1 MPFLLPNQQRQST
14 EGKRT
19 KQLINK
25 NIKNCS
31 LSIVLTVTNQKL
43 QKSLKRWYYP
53 PSHCLNVNVLLSY
66 ITFLMIFAVFD
77 RSPLTYLHF
86 LILMLAVLLP
96 HLCNVLL
103 CNYRIYLSSF
113 SILKIPV
120 LHTRLQEIKTLTLR
134 QVLET
139 NMHRHAKFY

>member
-1 MPFLLPNQQRQST
+1 MAGS
-14 EGKRT
+14 
-19 KQLINK
+19 
-25 NIKNCS
+25 
-31 LSIVLTVTNQKL
+31 
-43 QKSLKRWYYP
+43 
-53 PSHCLNVNVLLSY
+53 